1 MNAYRPPSQPG
12 RGLFLRLAS
21 GAKVKVLEIF
31 RTTLQ
36 ETDEPCLALRYPTS
50 KVKEELCSEA
60 EEVWA
65 AFKPIVETENLR
77 AAVMFAT
84 DSGGGFTWIWKQD
97 VNGLWDTP
105 KDGDKGRTAVG
116 LNGPDLA
123 LLTATANA
131 IVRVRLMFAPEIL
144 KDPQYPNVEQQVIRN
159 VLVVQTLKK
168 TPDILGEAA
177 LRRACSAWTAGE
189 KWPSSSAREYAD
201 YIVVVRLPV
210 GDFEHGGT
218 SEAMHLIP
226 VEEGTL
232 RHLEEALLEASPL

>member
-1 MNAYRPPSQPG
+1 M
-12 RGLFLRLAS
+12 
-21 GAKVKVLEIF
+21 
-31 RTTLQ
+31 
-36 ETDEPCLALRYPTS
+36 
-50 KVKEELCSEA
+50 
-60 EEVWA
+60 
-65 AFKPIVETENLR
+65 
-77 AAVMFAT
+77 
-84 DSGGGFTWIWKQD
+84 
-97 VNGLWDTP
+97 
-105 KDGDKGRTAVG
+105 
-116 LNGPDLA
+116 
-123 LLTATANA
+123 
-131 IVRVRLMFAPEIL
+131 
-144 KDPQYPNVEQQVIRN
+144 IRN

-177 LRRACSAWTAGE
+177 LPRACSAWTAGE